1 MNIFSELLT
10 IIRRQN
16 TLLKNIAE
24 KLEQLELGGGG
35 AGNAQIADY
44 EMGKTYKRNTL
55 LVDPGSE
62 TVYRVIPTQYVSVSV
77 EDDKINGDLKLVG
90 FESEIVTFDH
100 NPSQREIN
108 ALPDDSFV
116 VVYSPTDVPYVP
128 DQQ

>member
-1 MNIFSELLT
+1 MNVFTMLLT
-10 IIRRQN
+10 IIRNQN

-24 KLEQLELGGGG
+24 KLEQLAIGGGG
-35 AGNAQIADY
+35 AGNASIADY

-62 TVYRVIPTQYVSVSV
+62 TVYRVIPAQYVSVSV
-77 EDDKINGDLKLVG
+77 EDDKRNGDLKLVG

-100 NPSQREIN
+100 NPSQSEIN
-108 ALPDDSFV
+108 ALPDDAFV

>member
-1 MNIFSELLT
+1 MNVFTALLT
-10 IIRRQN
+10 IIRNQN

-24 KLEQLELGGGG
+24 KLEQLSIGGGG
-35 AGNAQIADY
+35 SGNASIADY

-62 TVYRVIPTQYVSVSV
+62 TVYRVLPAQYVSVSV
-77 EDDKINGDLKLVG
+77 EDDKRNGDLKLVG

-100 NPSQREIN
+100 NPSQSEIN
-108 ALPDDSFV
+108 ALPDDAFV

>member
-1 MNIFSELLT
+1 MNVFTTLLT
-10 IIRRQN
+10 IIRNQN

-24 KLEQLELGGGG
+24 KLEQLSIGGGG
-35 AGNAQIADY
+35 AGNASIADY

-62 TVYRVIPTQYVSVSV
+62 TVYRVIPAQYVSVSV
-77 EDDKINGDLKLVG
+77 EDDKRNGDLKLVG

-108 ALPDDSFV
+108 ALPDDAFV

>member
-1 MNIFSELLT
+1 MNVFTALLT
-10 IIRRQN
+10 IIRNQN

-35 AGNAQIADY
+35 AGNASIADY
-44 EMGKTYKRNTL
+44 ESGKTYKRNTL

-62 TVYRVIPTQYVSVSV
+62 TVYRVLPSQYISVTV
-77 EDDKINGDLKLVG
+77 EDDKRHGDLKLVG

-128 DQQ
+128 DQE

>member
-1 MNIFSELLT
+1 MNVFTALLT
-10 IIRRQN
+10 IIRNQN

-35 AGNAQIADY
+35 AGNASIADY

-55 LVDPGSE
+55 LVDPVSE

-77 EDDKINGDLKLVG
+77 EDDKQNGDLKLVG

-108 ALPDDSFV
+108 ALPDDAFV

>member
-1 MNIFSELLT
+1 MNVFTSLLT
-10 IIRRQN
+10 IIRNQN

-24 KLEQLELGGGG
+24 KLEQLEIG
-35 AGNAQIADY
+35 AGGSGNASIADY
-44 EMGKTYKRNTL
+44 ESGKTYKRNTL

-62 TVYRVIPTQYVSVSV
+62 TVYRVLPSQYISVTV
-77 EDDKINGDLKLVG
+77 EDDKRNGDLKLVG

-108 ALPDDSFV
+108 ALPDDAFV